1 MPVSRRVVLTTFGS
15 LGDLHPFLAT
25 AKALRQR
32 GCSVVLATSAS
43 YREAV
48 ETAGIEFAAVSPD
61 IDDFDR
67 NPERIAY
74 LMDERKGP
82 ERLTRE
88 VVMPHLREAYEQLLP
103 VAADAAVLITHSLT
117 LSARLVAEQRRLPW
131 ISTALQPMVFFSRH
145 DPSVLAPA
153 PWLSRL
159 DFLGPG
165 FRGLLNGLMR
175 RMTREWAAPWHQLR
189 SELGLPDVKT
199 HPLFEGQFSPFGT
212 LALFSSLMARP
223 QPDWPANTVVT
234 GFPFHDSTDLSA
246 VTELRAFLDAGPP
259 PLVFTRGSAAVYD
272 AEDFFEVSLEA
283 AKRLGQR
290 ALFTVGRDERNQLGS
305 LPDGMLAVGYAPFS
319 LVFPAAAVIVH
330 QCGIGTCGQALA
342 AGKPMLLVPHAFDQP
357 DNAAR
362 LQSLGVGRLLDR
374 RRYTVPNVTA
384 ALGEL
389 LRDEGYR
396 SRAGQA
402 RQVVSAEDGAGRA
415 AEAIL
420 RLSGI

>member
-1 MPVSRRVVLTTFGS
+1 MSRRVALTTFGS

-32 GCSVVLATSAS
+32 GCSVVLATSAR

-48 ETAGIEFAAVSPD
+48 EAEGIEFAAVSPD
-61 IDDFDR
+61 IDEFDR

-88 VVMPHLREAYEQLLP
+88 VVMPHLREAYDQLLP
-103 VAADAAVLITHSLT
+103 VAKEADVLVTHSLT
-117 LSARLVAEQRRLPW
+117 FAARLVAEQLRVPW

-145 DPSVLAPA
+145 DPAVLAPA

-189 SELGLPDVKT
+189 RELGLPEVKT
-199 HPLFEGQFSPFGT
+199 HPMFEGQFSPHGT
-212 LALFSSLMARP
+212 LALFSTLMARP
-223 QPDWPANTVVT
+223 QADWPVNTVIT
-234 GFPFHDSTDLSA
+234 GFPFHDTTDLSA
-246 VTELRAFLDAGPP
+246 LGELQAFLAAGPP

-272 AEDFFEVSLEA
+272 AEDFFEVSLAA

-290 ALFTVGRDERNQLGS
+290 ALFTVGNDVRNQLGA
-305 LPDGMLAVGYAPFS
+305 LPDGMLAVSYAPFS
-319 LVFPAAAVIVH
+319 VVFPAASVTVH

-362 LQSLGVGRLLDR
+362 LQRLGVGRMLGR
-374 RRYTVPNVTA
+374 RDYTVPNVEA
-384 ALGEL
+384 ALGAL
-389 LRDEGYR
+389 LGNEHYR
-396 SRAGQA
+396 IRAGQA
-402 RQVVSAEDGAGRA
+402 RRVVAGEEGAGHA
-415 AEAIL
+415 ADAIL
-420 RLSGI
+420 RLARG